1 MVGDKP
7 LRYAD
12 LPDVVQDFLSDPDRL
27 ESLDAFVATFGLDAG
42 ASQKLL
48 LLADELVLRRVAL
61 EDLPKALVDRVK
73 IVESRSIEAAG
84 EFALTRL
91 LPVAHLV
98 GIDAKTVLQ
107 GWGIDRAR
115 IDGVARL
122 SSAAPAPAAPEAPA
136 PRTGAGFSDPVLQHR
151 LDLIVSSY
159 RDGVRTR
166 EQAVAVLMR
175 SIKTGGLELKEQEAV
190 DLLALAPVKAVEPQP
205 VAASEATQSQEAASS
220 PEAPR
225 NDGGVKGADTFTKED
240 EAEIAAVA
248 EQKKDAI
255 AHPRLITDTKAAAD
269 KIVADAKLTFAT
281 GELRTRFDHIIDARL
296 RDVRDGFETR
306 AKLED
311 SAEKGGVGLSGAS
324 LVAVMEMVEEMDAM
338 HHKALALQ
346 MAEKK
351 EAHVAQKAERAQAA
365 EGVAVQEAVV
375 MAKRYAELTGKA
387 PTELVAPVVPSR
399 PTSAPTAEA
408 VKLRDE
414 KIDTS
419 KVKAAIEAAK
429 VSAPVVTPV
438 MSEPSIP
445 VTASGRPKVEDIRF
459 ERTLAGPVEELRL
472 LTRTDFRRLSK
483 DPRQAILKIQDKV
496 ELVGQEGY
504 EQRIAAIRA
513 WRDSPLSREYVA
525 VSREALLAGTS
536 IAQVLAGKRALG
548 QDVLS
553 DDELKAIVDLNG
565 ILRF

>member
-1 MVGDKP
+1 M
-7 LRYAD
+7 
-12 LPDVVQDFLSDPDRL
+12 
-27 ESLDAFVATFGLDAG
+27 
-42 ASQKLL
+42 
-48 LLADELVLRRVAL
+48 
-61 EDLPKALVDRVK
+61 
-73 IVESRSIEAAG
+73 
-84 EFALTRL
+84 
-91 LPVAHLV
+91 
-98 GIDAKTVLQ
+98 
-107 GWGIDRAR
+107 
-115 IDGVARL
+115 
-122 SSAAPAPAAPEAPA
+122 
-136 PRTGAGFSDPVLQHR
+136 LQHR
-151 LDLIVSSY
+151 LELIVSSY

-166 EQAVAVLMR
+166 EQAIAVLMR

-190 DLLALAPVKAVEPQP
+190 DVLALAPVKSTDSAVEDAK
-205 VAASEATQSQEAASS
+205 VAVGDVENVEGETGTVSTTSTAPAKPGQSPISTTTS
-220 PEAPR
+220 
-225 NDGGVKGADTFTKED
+225 GAKADAFTNED
-240 EAEIAAVA
+240 EAEVAKIA
-248 EQKKDAI
+248 EQKKVAI
-255 AHPRLITDTKAAAD
+255 ETPRLITDTKAAAD
-269 KIVADAKLTFAT
+269 KIAADAKLTFAS
-281 GELRTRFDHIIDARL
+281 GELKTRFSNIIDARL

-306 AKLED
+306 ARLEA
-311 SAEKGGVGLSGAS
+311 SAEQGGVGLSGAP

-351 EAHVAQKAERAQAA
+351 EAHVAQKAERAQQA
-365 EGVAVQEAVV
+365 EETNAQEAQV

-387 PTELVAPVVPSR
+387 PTEVVGPVVPSR
-399 PTSAPTAEA
+399 PTSATTADA
-408 VKLRDE
+408 VKAREE

-445 VTASGRPKVEDIRF
+445 VAASGRPKVEDIRF

-472 LTRTDFRRLSK
+472 LTLTDFRRLSK
-483 DPRQAILKIQDKV
+483 DPRQAILRVQDKV

-525 VSREALLAGTS
+525 VSREALLGGTS
-536 IAQVLAGKRALG
+536 IAKVLADKRAAG